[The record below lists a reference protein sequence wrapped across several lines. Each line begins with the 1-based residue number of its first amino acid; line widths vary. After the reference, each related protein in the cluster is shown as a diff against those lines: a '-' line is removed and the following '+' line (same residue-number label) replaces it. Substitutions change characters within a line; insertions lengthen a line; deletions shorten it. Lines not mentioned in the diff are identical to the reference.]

1 MIWNVLLFALLLFAV
16 VISGLA
22 LTTGTG
28 HPRRR
33 PH

>member
-1 MIWNVLLFALLLFAV
+1 MVWNVLLFVLLVVAM

-33 PH
+33 H